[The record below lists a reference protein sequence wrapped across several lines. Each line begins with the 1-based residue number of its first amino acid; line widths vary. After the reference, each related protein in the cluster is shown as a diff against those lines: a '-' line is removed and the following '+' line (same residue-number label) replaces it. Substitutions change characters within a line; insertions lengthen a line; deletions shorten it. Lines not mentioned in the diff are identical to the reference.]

1 MNTFQSVDEVLDF
14 AIEREEEAFVFYSD
28 LANSGKSSAMRE
40 MFNDFAH
47 EELGHKAKLLAIK
60 NGRSF
65 VMTQRKI
72 ASLKIA
78 DFLLETKPGSV
89 MEYQDILRLA
99 MQREKAA
106 FKMYTDLAALA
117 EEDNLRNIF
126 TSLAQEEARHK
137 LRFEIEYDEYVLRE
151 N

>member
-72 ASLKIA
+72 DHGGRGISGRPASTDGVFAKLY
-78 DFLLETKPGSV
+78 GS
-89 MEYQDILRLA
+89 R
-99 MQREKAA
+99 
-106 FKMYTDLAALA
+106 
-117 EEDNLRNIF
+117 
-126 TSLAQEEARHK
+126 
-137 LRFEIEYDEYVLRE
+137 
-151 N
+151 